1 MNNTTKL
8 VILFLVLSNAI
19 ALGFLFFDNKTHSQP
34 PKPMEVIVEK
44 LQFDENQQQEFTKL
58 VRVHRK
64 DVKSIHLSIVRL
76 KNNMYQGLKKEI
88 PVVNDSL
95 LTLVA
100 NSVKE
105 LERIHYEHFIDIKN
119 LCDSS
124 QRTNFNELANNL
136 GFLFQPQ
143 SPKEQKRR
151 EKLK

>member
-8 VILFLVLSNAI
+8 VMLFLVLSNTL
-19 ALGFLFFDNKTHSQP
+19 ALGYLFFDNKTHPQP
-34 PKPMEVIVEK
+34 PKPMEVIVDK
-44 LQFDENQQQEFTKL
+44 LQFDENQQQEFAKL
-58 VRVHRK
+58 VHVHRK
-64 DVKSIHLSIVRL
+64 EVKSIHLSIVRL

-105 LERIHYEHFIDIKN
+105 LERIHYEHFMDIKN

>member
-19 ALGFLFFDNKTHSQP
+19 ALGFLFFNNKTHSQP

-64 DVKSIHLSIVRL
+64 DVKSKHQSIVRL
-76 KNNMYQGLKKEI
+76 KNDMYQGLKKEI

-95 LTLVA
+95 LNLVV
-100 NSVKE
+100 NSMKE
-105 LERIHYEHFIDIKN
+105 LERIHYKHFMDIKN

-124 QRTNFNELANNL
+124 QRTNFNELADNL

-143 SPKEQKRR
+143 SHKEQKRR

>member
-44 LQFDENQQQEFTKL
+44 LQFDENQQQEFIKL

-76 KNNMYQGLKKEI
+76 KNEMYQGLKKEI

-105 LERIHYEHFIDIKN
+105 LERIHYKHFMDIKN

-124 QRTNFNELANNL
+124 QRTNFNELADIL

>member
-44 LQFDENQQQEFTKL
+44 LQFDENQQQEFAKL

-105 LERIHYEHFIDIKN
+105 LERIHYEHFMDIKN

>member
-64 DVKSIHLSIVRL
+64 DVKSIHQSIVRL

-105 LERIHYEHFIDIKN
+105 LERIHYEHFMDIKN

>member
-44 LQFDENQQQEFTKL
+44 LQFDENQQQEFAKL

-100 NSVKE
+100 NSVKD
-105 LERIHYEHFIDIKN
+105 LERIHYEHFMDIKN

>member
-64 DVKSIHLSIVRL
+64 DVKSIHQSIVRL
-76 KNNMYQGLKKEI
+76 KNDMYQGLKKEI

-105 LERIHYEHFIDIKN
+105 LERIHYEHFMDIKN

>member
-105 LERIHYEHFIDIKN
+105 LERIHYEHFMDIKN